1 MTTPVSSVTG
11 LSSGIDTNKIV
22 TQLMALEQ
30 APLTRMQ
37 TRVTAYQNQVS
48 AWTAVRT
55 KLSVLQSAAAALT
68 NASDIG
74 AMVTATTSSAAATAS
89 VTGSPAVGSVSS
101 CSSP

>member
-1 MTTPVSSVTG
+1 MTTPVSSITG

-22 TQLMALEQ
+22 TQLMTLEQ

-37 TRVTAYQNQVS
+37 TSITDYQSKVA

-68 NASDIG
+68 NA
-74 AMVTATTSSAAATAS
+74 
-89 VTGSPAVGSVSS
+89 
-101 CSSP
+101 